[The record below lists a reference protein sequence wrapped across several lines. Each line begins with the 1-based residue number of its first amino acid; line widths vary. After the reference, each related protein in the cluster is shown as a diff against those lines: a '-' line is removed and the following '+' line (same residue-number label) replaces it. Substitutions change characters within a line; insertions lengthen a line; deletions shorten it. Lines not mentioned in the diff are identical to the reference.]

1 MLKGERVFSVSY
13 TISNQASRS
22 KKETNRDITFLSRK
36 IRTLASDKLLLS
48 AFPKEA
54 INFSKDKN
62 VLF

>member
-1 MLKGERVFSVSY
+1 MLKGERVFSDSY
-13 TISNQASRS
+13 STSNQASRS
-22 KKETNRDITFLSRK
+22 KKETNGDVNFLSRK
-36 IRTLASDKLLLS
+36 IRTLASEILLLS